1 MAPMVM
7 DVTHYTDPGCPWAYS
22 AAPALAAL
30 RWRYGDGLR
39 WRHVMIGLTESGA
52 QYEARGYTPQRSAL
66 TAQRFRRYGM
76 PFGAGVKT
84 RVAGTS
90 RSCRAIVAARLADPA
105 HEYPAFRALQFMQF
119 TTEGLLDEDADIAS
133 ALERWAPQVDT
144 AAAVGAIDA
153 PEVLEAYERDRAESR
168 TAEGTPTEFQG
179 KSAATDGPVRYTAP
193 SVTFTAG
200 ERCLEAGGFQPL
212 EAYDVCIANLDPA
225 LPRRPAAGPQDLH
238 LMLAGEPGGLTTAE
252 VAAVMTGGNDAP
264 DPVAAEQALVAL
276 VAEGGATR
284 ERVGEGALWKVAAA

>member
-1 MAPMVM
+1 MPIDA
-7 DVTHYTDPGCPWAYS
+7 THFTDPGCPWAYS

-30 RWRYGDGLR
+30 RWRYADGLR
-39 WRHVMIGLTESGA
+39 WRHVMIGLTESA
-52 QYEARGYTPQRSAL
+52 SQYEARGYTPQRNAL

-76 PFGAGVKT
+76 PFGAGVKE

-90 RSCRAIVAARLADPA
+90 RGCRAIIAARLADPG
-105 HEYPAFRALQFMQF
+105 HEFPAFRALQFMQF
-119 TTEGLLDEDADIAS
+119 TTEGLLDTDADVAA
-133 ALERWAPQVDT
+133 ALERWAPQVDA
-144 AAAVGAIDA
+144 AAAVAGIDA

-193 SVTFTAG
+193 SVVFAEG
-200 ERCLEAGGFQPL
+200 SRRLEAGGFQPV
-212 EAYDVCIANLDPA
+212 EAYDVLIANLDPT
-225 LPRRPAAGPQDLH
+225 LPRRPAARAEDLPA
-238 LMLAGEPGGLTTAE
+238 MLAAEPGGLTTAE

-284 ERVGEGALWKVAAA
+284 ERVGEGALWKGAP